1 MNTIDKENSSDGQ
14 LSEDIELIS
23 INLNAATK
31 NHSRQDGTE
40 KNWQDLATSGNMP
53 ATEKNETESLTGE
66 QIIELEP
73 AVSGPGNH
81 QNEQIE
87 GNRNQN
93 NMYTHIDHKPVR
105 NELNDIDSAS
115 IVQSV

>member
-53 ATEKNETESLTGE
+53 ATEKR
-66 QIIELEP
+66 
-73 AVSGPGNH
+73 
-81 QNEQIE
+81 
-87 GNRNQN
+87 NRIFNRR
-93 NMYTHIDHKPVR
+93 TDH
-105 NELNDIDSAS
+105 
-115 IVQSV
+115 

>member
-40 KNWQDLATSGNMP
+40 KLARSSN
-53 ATEKNETESLTGE
+53 
-66 QIIELEP
+66 
-73 AVSGPGNH
+73 
-81 QNEQIE
+81 
-87 GNRNQN
+87 
-93 NMYTHIDHKPVR
+93 
-105 NELNDIDSAS
+105 
-115 IVQSV
+115 